1 MAAKSVRAEIIVP
14 KPPTAY
20 ASLAR
25 SIKKVLVDALH
36 VLHEDNVAVELHILS
51 NAQMRAI
58 NRATRGK
65 DEPTN
70 VLSFE
75 GEGFPRADVGTKKY
89 LGEIYLAPEVI
100 RAKGEDGKF
109 LAIHGLLHLFQY
121 THKKNR
127 DRITMEKA
135 EDSLLAKLAKRS

>member
-1 MAAKSVRAEIIVP
+1 MIVVSSKKSFAHV
-14 KPPTAY
+14 
-20 ASLAR
+20 AR
-25 SIKKVLVDALH
+25 GVKKVLLSALH
-36 VLHEDNVAVELHILS
+36 IFHEDDSALELHIVS
-51 NAQMRAI
+51 NAEMRAI
-58 NRATRGK
+58 NNATRGK

-75 GEGFPRADVGTKKY
+75 SNGFMRADIKGKKY

-100 RAKGEDGKF
+100 RARGEDAKF

-127 DRITMEKA
+127 DRMVMERA
-135 EDSLLAKLAKRS
+135 EDALLAKLAKRS

>member
-1 MAAKSVRAEIIVP
+1 MRAQIIIP

-58 NRATRGK
+58 NKATRGK
-65 DEPTN
+65 DESTN

-75 GEGFPRADVGTKKY
+75 GGGFPRADVRGKKY
-89 LGEIYLAPEVI
+89 IGEIYLAPEVI
-100 RAKGEDGKF
+100 RAKGEDAKF

>member
-1 MAAKSVRAEIIVP
+1 MAGKAEIILAETP
-14 KPPTAY
+14 KAFV
-20 ASLAR
+20 SLAR
-25 SIKKVLVDALH
+25 QVKKTLVDSLH
-36 VLHEDNVAVELHILS
+36 ILHEDDVAVELHILS
-51 NAQMRAI
+51 NAAMRSI
-58 NRATRGK
+58 NKATRGK

-75 GEGFPRADVGTKKY
+75 ADGFPRADVKGKKY
-89 LGEIYLAPEVI
+89 IGEIYLAPQVI
-100 RAKGEDGKF
+100 RARGEDAKF